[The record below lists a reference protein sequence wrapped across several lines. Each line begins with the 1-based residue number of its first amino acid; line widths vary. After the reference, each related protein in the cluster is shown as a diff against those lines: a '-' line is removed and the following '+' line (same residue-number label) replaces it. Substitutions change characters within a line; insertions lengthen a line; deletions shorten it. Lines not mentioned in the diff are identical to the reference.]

1 VRCRSRQVEE
11 QDQWESLRTDVQ
23 KLRDINEQQEKAL
36 LAAHDAKQVEA
47 AQRHMAERGRT
58 EAVSALARLSSLTTV
73 TTPVE
78 IAKFHANP
86 RPVSVESTVTSS
98 LMSANQEES
107 TDGGALYAARP
118 GGGLNG
124 ARREPASGY
133 HHVSSTAKC

>member
-1 VRCRSRQVEE
+1 MRCRSRQVEE

-78 IAKFHANP
+78 IANFHANL
-86 RPVSVESTVTSS
+86 RPVSVESTATS

>member
-1 VRCRSRQVEE
+1 MRCRSRQVEE

-78 IAKFHANP
+78 IANFHANL
-86 RPVSVESTVTSS
+86 RPVSVESTATS
-98 LMSANQEES
+98 LMSANQEGS